1 MKKIYLLLFFCFVY
15 AQAPAQY
22 PKTIDSL
29 KVFLKTQKQDTI
41 YVLALSEYTFLI
53 IKEGKYVESE
63 KYIKQ
68 MEDLSV
74 KLNYGTGFYRVMNM
88 RGMREFLKQDHKKA
102 LEYFTKCTEIIEKYK
117 LPKRVRLNSL
127 NNISLNY
134 WHMGDR
140 ENSTKFAMQVIE
152 YQDANKLEPKKSGPY
167 DIIGANLKNDKK
179 YDEALK
185 YFQKQLAIDTKNN
198 SPVDMA
204 IAENNIGSIYEDL
217 KNNKEAIKHNLT
229 GLDYAEKANYTL
241 LQTDFLTN
249 LGRMYKTEKDFTKA
263 ESYLKKSE
271 RFCRELEA
279 GNSLKNVCEGLGNL
293 YFAQKNYV
301 LAEKYYLESLEI
313 SKKMGVS
320 ESIYTINQALADLYE
335 AKKDYQKAF
344 KYQTE
349 AGIYKDST
357 FKIETTKNTED
368 LLRKYEAKEKEQQI
382 ALLNEKNAKSAF
394 QNKSLIVGGLLLLL
408 LTGISAVFFV
418 NRNKLKRLEES
429 QKLRNRIAADLHDEI
444 GSTLSSIL
452 LISGMA
458 KKTDDAEKNG
468 KMFTKIH
475 TDSQHVMESVDEII
489 WSVNPVNDSLKG
501 IMLRLRE
508 YAQPLAESKNIAL
521 ELKADEAIENLN
533 LSMEIRRNLYL
544 IVKEAINNLIK
555 YSEATEASVYFQQDK
570 KGIVV
575 TIKDNGKGFDNEMI
589 TTRNGLKN
597 MKIRAKEID
606 GKMMIESSGNG
617 SEIVLWLAV

>member
-1 MKKIYLLLFFCFVY
+1 MKKIYLLLFFWFVY
-15 AQAPAQY
+15 IQAPAQY

-53 IKEGKYVESE
+53 IKEGKYAESE

-68 MEDLSV
+68 MEDLSI

-88 RGMREFLKQDHKKA
+88 RGMREYLKQDHKKA
-102 LEYFTKCTEIIEKYK
+102 LEYFMKCNEIIEKYN

-134 WHMGDR
+134 WQMGDR

-152 YQDANKLEPKKSGPY
+152 YQDANKLEPQKSGPY
-167 DIIGANLKNDKK
+167 DIIGTNLKYDKK

-198 SPVDMA
+198 STIDMA

-229 GLDYAEKANYTL
+229 GLNYAEKANYTL

-249 LGRMYKTEKDFTKA
+249 LGRMYKAEKDFTKA
-263 ESYLKKSE
+263 ENYLKKSE

-279 GNSLKNVCEGLGNL
+279 GNSLKLACQGLGDL

-382 ALLNEKNAKSAF
+382 ALLSEKNEKSSF
-394 QNKSLIVGGLLLLL
+394 QNKSLIAGGLLLLL

-429 QKLRNRIAADLHDEI
+429 QQLRNRIAADLHDEI

-458 KKTDDAEKNG
+458 KKTDDAEKND

-501 IMLRLRE
+501 IILRLRE
-508 YAQPLAESKNIAL
+508 YAQPLAESKNIAF

-570 KGIVV
+570 KGILI
-575 TIKDNGKGFDNEMI
+575 TIKDNGKGFDNEMV
-589 TTRNGLKN
+589 TSRSGLKN
-597 MKIRAKEID
+597 MKIRAKEIH
-606 GKMMIESSGNG
+606 GKMVIESSGNG
-617 SEIVLWLAV
+617 SEISLSFEV